1 MQTIVTA
8 KLKGKK
14 GKELSKSTYEY
25 FSLLYGPEYARL
37 MTAAEKGENKKEAYN
52 E

>member
-1 MQTIVTA
+1 MKTIITA

-37 MTAAEKGENKKEAYN
+37 MTAKDKNKNHKEA
-52 E
+52 